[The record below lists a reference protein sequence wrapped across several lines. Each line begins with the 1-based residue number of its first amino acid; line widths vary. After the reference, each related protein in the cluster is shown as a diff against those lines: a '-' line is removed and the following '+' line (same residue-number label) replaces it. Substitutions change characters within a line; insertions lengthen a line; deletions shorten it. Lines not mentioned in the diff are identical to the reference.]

1 MLDIGDKK
9 ENLVY
14 VNSRRY
20 FNDDESK
27 NYLVFLP
34 LFKNFGMIASDTE
47 TIIAWKFERFSYENT
62 KLLITPGN
70 NHAPRLKLIHNSK
83 VAVECK
89 KSCLTEDK
97 KIFTHVNV
105 VNLLLFTN

>member
-14 VNSRRY
+14 VNNRRY

-47 TIIAWKFERFSYENT
+47 TIIAWKFEWFSYENT
-62 KLLITPGN
+62 NLLITPGN

-83 VAVECK
+83 VAVEFK
-89 KSCLTEDK
+89 KSCLIEDK
-97 KIFTHVNV
+97 KIFTYVNV

>member
-47 TIIAWKFERFSYENT
+47 TIIAWKFE
-62 KLLITPGN
+62 
-70 NHAPRLKLIHNSK
+70 
-83 VAVECK
+83 
-89 KSCLTEDK
+89 
-97 KIFTHVNV
+97 
-105 VNLLLFTN
+105 